1 MTDGIRVSLF
11 QMPTKIV
18 ETPDYKALAD
28 HMVKHNQVVMQ
39 ITSEEARAAD
49 MGVQRVLPG
58 KGLSFRNLDRIGRA
72 SHLVTQVKQNWLVSL
87 VNKDRKRAPSETL
100 PSIEELEGKSR

>member
-1 MTDGIRVSLF
+1 MKDGIRAHLIE
-11 QMPTKIV
+11 MPTKTV
-18 ETPDYKALAD
+18 QVPDYAALAEQ
-28 HMVKHNQVVMQ
+28 MVRHKQVLMK

-58 KGLSFRNLDRIGRA
+58 KGLSFRNLEKLG
-72 SHLVTQVKQNWLVSL
+72 TEGWLVSL

-100 PSIEELEGKSR
+100 PSIEELEGKVT